1 MPPSKETYDFI
12 MSQDLDESHRQI
24 LLDRLDDRQEQLQEE
39 LELLA
44 RMDAEE
50 GTHPSCLLSAF

>member
-1 MPPSKETYDFI
+1 

-50 GTHPSCLLSAF
+50 GTHPSRLLSAF